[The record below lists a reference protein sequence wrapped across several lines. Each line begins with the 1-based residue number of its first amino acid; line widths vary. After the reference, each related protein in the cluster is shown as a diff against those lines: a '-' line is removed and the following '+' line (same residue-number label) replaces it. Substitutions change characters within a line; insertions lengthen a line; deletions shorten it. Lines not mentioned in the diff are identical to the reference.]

1 MPVISSHLG
10 SVWRE
15 ESLMIYSPH
24 TCTPHWCFSFD
35 GLMTVGFA
43 MPVGVTDAQICI
55 VHTCHCMNPFHT
67 ILMIVW
73 KEIQG
78 ILSPVLICLNE
89 HGWSW
94 QCLAATFVFQIS
106 ELAFIFGTWKN
117 RLGVWGCH
125 HDNIFGFL
133 RGLEM
138 GWWGFGIRGWGLFIS
153 SALLISYTLPIC
165 VKHHIINIWWI
176 ITENDMP
183 SHFNLMIRC

>member
-15 ESLMIYSPH
+15 ESLMIYSRH
-24 TCTPHWCFSFD
+24 TCTPHWRFSFD

-43 MPVGVTDAQICI
+43 KPVGVTDAQICI

-94 QCLAATFVFQIS
+94 QCLNHGCHFCLSNTWACFYIRHLKKQIGGLRLS
-106 ELAFIFGTWKN
+106 PWQHIWIFKRFGN
-117 RLGVWGCH
+117 GMVGVW
-125 HDNIFGFL
+125 DW
-133 RGLEM
+133 EM
-138 GWWGFGIRGWGLFIS
+138 RPLYFIS
-153 SALLISYTLPIC
+153 FTYFI
-165 VKHHIINIWWI
+165 
-176 ITENDMP
+176 
-183 SHFNLMIRC
+183 HFGHLR